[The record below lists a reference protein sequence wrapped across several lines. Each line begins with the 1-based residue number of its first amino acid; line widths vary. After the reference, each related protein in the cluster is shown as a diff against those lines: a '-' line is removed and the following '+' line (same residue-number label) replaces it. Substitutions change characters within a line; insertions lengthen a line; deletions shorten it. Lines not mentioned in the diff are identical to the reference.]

1 MKISRSSGRFILHF
15 ITFLSL
21 FYSET
26 FRAQDT
32 EQTKLRILFNT
43 DWRFALSEQANAN
56 SFSFDDKNWRVLNL
70 PHDWSIEGTYDK
82 EAPTGGSGGY
92 LPTGIGWYRKH
103 FQVSSMDLSK
113 TIRIEF
119 DGVYMNSEVWI
130 NGNYLGKHPYG
141 YTSFEYDLSSYLR
154 AGENVIAVRVDNS
167 NQPNTRWYTGSG
179 IYRNVW
185 LNKTS
190 RLHVVYSGIYITTQ
204 KITPD
209 SATILVKTNIENSD
223 SKLKSGVLRSSIL
236 NCEGKE
242 IAHEEKSFSTGH
254 GENFE
259 LQQHVTVRNPAL
271 WSLENPAMYK
281 LKTIILENNLV
292 VDEVITNFGIREI
305 RYDVNNGF
313 FLNGKPVKMNG
324 VCLHHDGGCVGAAVP
339 LQVWR
344 RRLEKLKEMGCNA
357 IRTSHNP
364 PAPEFLDLCDEMG
377 FLVMDEP
384 FDEWEIGKRKYG
396 YHDYFDEWWERDLVS
411 MLRRDRNHPS
421 IVLWSVGNE
430 IPEQKTEKGIA
441 LLDALIS
448 VCRRE
453 DPTRP
458 VTSGCD
464 NIVADGGAT
473 TLEFLKRL
481 DIVGYNYVDRWHRR
495 RELFYSLDRHDHS
508 DWKMIGTESISNS
521 GGIRGQYTIGTD
533 SLAGNAN
540 YNFNMIDAEQLWKFV
555 ATRDYVIG
563 DFMWTGVDYLGE
575 ADWPE
580 KSASF
585 GVLDLCGFPKD
596 GYYFYQSQWTIKPM
610 IHLFPHWNWKGREGQ
625 IIPVLCYT
633 NCDAVELFLNG
644 KSFGEKRLE
653 FPRQGNSGGWN
664 KYDKPQI
671 NATTADLH
679 LSWDVPYE
687 PGTLKAVGK
696 KDGKI
701 VLIEEIHTTGEPAA
715 LQLEVDQNTLSANGE
730 EAANI
735 SVKVI
740 DTKGRVV
747 PTADNLIRFSIEGE
761 GKIIGVDNGNPV
773 DHDPYKSNNRKAFNG
788 LCLAVVQAIDKPGR
802 IKLTVKSDGL
812 KSVSIEIISREIP

>member
-1 MKISRSSGRFILHF
+1 MKISRSSGKFILNL

-21 FYSET
+21 LYSET
-26 FRAQDT
+26 VIAQEA
-32 EQTKLRILFNT
+32 EQTKRRTLFNT
-43 DWRFALSEQANAN
+43 DWRFALGDHVDANN
-56 SFSFDDKNWRVLNL
+56 VSFDDKNWRTLNL

-103 FQVSSMDLSK
+103 FYVNQNELSK

-141 YTSFEYDLSSYLR
+141 YTSFQYDLSADIR
-154 AGENVIAVRVDNS
+154 AGKNVIAVRVDNS
-167 NQPNTRWYTGSG
+167 KQPNTRWYTGSG

-185 LNKTS
+185 LIKTNK
-190 RLHVVYSGIYITTQ
+190 LHVAHWGVSITTPAVSPQ
-204 KITPD
+204 
-209 SATILVKTNIENSD
+209 SATVTVKTIIENFD
-223 SKLKSGVLRSSIL
+223 AKLKAGILRSIIL
-236 NCEGKE
+236 NRQDKE
-242 IAHEEKSFSTGH
+242 VVRIEKSFSITQGATT
-254 GENFE
+254 E
-259 LQQHVTVRNPAL
+259 LVQQVVVKSPEL
-271 WSLENPAMYK
+271 WSLETPSMYK
-281 LKTIILENNLV
+281 LKTIILEKSV
-292 VDEVITNFGIREI
+292 MVEEVTTNFGIREI
-305 RYDVNNGF
+305 TYDVNNGF
-313 FLNGKPVKMNG
+313 SLNNKSIKMNG
-324 VCLHHDGGCVGAAVP
+324 VCLHHDGGCVGAAVS

-377 FLVMDEP
+377 FMVMDEP

-411 MLRRDRNHPS
+411 MIHRDRNHPS
-421 IVLWSVGNE
+421 IVLWSAGNE
-430 IPEQKTEKGIA
+430 IPEQKTEKGVKM
-441 LLDALIS
+441 LKSFIS
-448 VCRRE
+448 IFHRE
-453 DPTRP
+453 DSTRP
-458 VTSGCD
+458 VTLACD

-473 TLEFLKRL
+473 TLEFLKEL

-495 RELFYSLDRHDHS
+495 RELFYSVDRHDHP

-521 GGIRGQYTIGTD
+521 GGIRGQYTIGHD
-533 SLAGNAN
+533 SLTGFTN

-555 ATRDYVIG
+555 STRDYVIG

-596 GYYFYQSQWTIKPM
+596 GYYFYQSQWTKKPM
-610 IHLFPHWNWKGREGQ
+610 IHLFPHWNWNGKEGQ

-644 KSFGEKRLE
+644 KCFGEKRLE

-664 KYDKPQI
+664 LYDKPQVHPS
-671 NATTADLH
+671 TADLH
-679 LSWDVPYE
+679 LSWDVPYQ

-701 VLIEEIHTTGEPAA
+701 VLVEEMHTAGEPAA
-715 LQLEVDQNTLSANGE
+715 LQLQVDRATLNSNSQDVT
-730 EAANI
+730 I
-735 SVKVI
+735 ITVKVI
-740 DTKGRVV
+740 DAESTVV
-747 PTADNLIRFSIEGE
+747 PIADNLIQFSIEGE

-773 DHDPYKSNNRKAFNG
+773 DHDPYKSNKRKAFNG
-788 LCLAVVQAIDKPGR
+788 LCLAVVQSTEKAGKITV
-802 IKLTVKSDGL
+802 TVKSDGL
-812 KSVSIEIISREIP
+812 RSASVGIVSQGE